1 MAEEGVPPAS
11 ATPSAELALQSMK
24 LSELKRKAKEVGVD
38 AGALTDSYDAENV
51 QAAVIGLI
59 LGKVRRPAEAQR
71 AAAAML
77 AALRAELGSMKI
89 SAIAR
94 RAQEMQIEP
103 AKLEEADD
111 AEDIKEAL
119 VGLILEKTAE
129 LAAAAAQAAEPD
141 SAAILQAKL
150 DNLRSEL
157 SDLKVGAIRKKA
169 IADYNVDRQQLDAA
183 DDADNIK
190 EAIISLILSAVQAQ
204 AGRES
209 ATEDSAAAAAAAAA
223 LQMAKAK
230 LREELSSMT
239 PSLLKKRAAA
249 EGVSEEAIEEAYD
262 ADDLKEALVG
272 LIIDKVD
279 LASAIQPQPRI
290 MKSHAGSVRS
300 AAASAQ
306 NPAPTGVP
314 GPGPAPGPSAL
325 GQKHIMCV
333 LCLPPPPRAGISCH
347 IYIEAD
353 VLAAAGRLSY
363 QWSVQKEVINA
374 RQWLN
379 KHGYRSWMDIG
390 DERLSLL

>member
-1 MAEEGVPPAS
+1 MAEEGVPPAL
-11 ATPSAELALQSMK
+11 ATPRAELALQSMK

-150 DNLRSEL
+150 DNLRLEL
-157 SDLKVGAIRKKA
+157 SGLKVGAIRKKA

-204 AGRES
+204 AGDVENPLAVGGGGSRRRWQRLGENE
-209 ATEDSAAAAAAAAA
+209 AFEVEAPILPAVLARPVVAVAAVDEGAPQQQQKPLRAEDS
-223 LQMAKAK
+223 
-230 LREELSSMT
+230 
-239 PSLLKKRAAA
+239 
-249 EGVSEEAIEEAYD
+249 D
-262 ADDLKEALVG
+262 
-272 LIIDKVD
+272 
-279 LASAIQPQPRI
+279 
-290 MKSHAGSVRS
+290 
-300 AAASAQ
+300 
-306 NPAPTGVP
+306 
-314 GPGPAPGPSAL
+314 
-325 GQKHIMCV
+325 
-333 LCLPPPPRAGISCH
+333 
-347 IYIEAD
+347 
-353 VLAAAGRLSY
+353 
-363 QWSVQKEVINA
+363 
-374 RQWLN
+374 
-379 KHGYRSWMDIG
+379 DIG
-390 DERLSLL
+390 DYL